1 MKCVVFLSAHYFSSS
16 LWGDLTEIK
25 SYNQQCYELIST
37 SNFNAVRELNGI
49 SDSTISFYFGK
60 VIITY
65 IFLPWNGTI
74 ATTGATMRAHTI
86 FLCFCL
92 QVGCG
97 YRIMFIIR
105 KAKRAIRRRPL
116 PLLTGN
122 LCWSL
127 RPSCGSTRSVHQDLH
142 VVENNFQDYRAGSS
156 C

>member
-65 IFLPWNGTI
+65 IFLP
-74 ATTGATMRAHTI
+74 
-86 FLCFCL
+86 
-92 QVGCG
+92 
-97 YRIMFIIR
+97 
-105 KAKRAIRRRPL
+105 
-116 PLLTGN
+116 
-122 LCWSL
+122 
-127 RPSCGSTRSVHQDLH
+127 
-142 VVENNFQDYRAGSS
+142 
-156 C
+156 